1 MITFSIVS
9 QFFILGVLTFW
20 VTHGPRTKQS
30 DLDSWLSSE
39 ANIARTAV
47 LNLIGDDGKWA
58 QGAAT
63 GVLVASPSRSDP
75 DCTLAQDSMSSD
87 SHLGIDEKTSLPGH
101 EIRA

>member
-1 MITFSIVS
+1 MMFSIIS

-39 ANIARTAV
+39 ANIVRTAI

-58 QGAAT
+58 EGAAP
-63 GVLVASPSRSDP
+63 GVLIASPSRSDP
-75 DCTLAQDSMSSD
+75 DCTLAHDSMSSD
-87 SHLGIDEKTSLPGH
+87 SHLGNDEKTSLPGH